1 MTPATGAVK
10 EETAA
15 GAAEPEVRA
24 ASAAD
29 AGGAAD
35 TGPSPCGGAAPEAGL
50 GARLATARSGLAS
63 VVADLDPARLTG
75 ADAIGFYESLVA
87 VERLVVAG
95 KTLLAPR
102 IEASGVW
109 RDGGHRSAAVML
121 ASLEGVA
128 TGQAQSTLSN
138 GQRLGQL
145 PGTEAALRTGVLSGP
160 KVTELTGAGILAPQ
174 REHELLAGAGDA
186 PLGAVRERCRRS
198 RATSGTEDPRATV
211 VRIRAARHFSSWTDA
226 EGAFCYQGRD
236 TLDRGAQILSHLNRV
251 AHRLR
256 RTRRAAGD
264 EQDSPERAVRADAFY
279 ALITARHPDSGAPL
293 WPRSTSASGPASG
306 PGPGATDDDPGV
318 EVTTSEDAG
327 DATTSDDPGVKVTTS
342 EDPGD
347 ATTSGEDTGHATSG
361 HATSGHATTGHAT
374 TSDEATGQ
382 ATATTGDRP
391 PEDPSLLIDGPPTC
405 SVMVRVDLD
414 ALLRGHVEG
423 DECCEIDNQG
433 PIPVAMARDLA
444 NDSFL
449 RVVFH
454 QAGDIR
460 AVHHLGRT
468 INQQLRTALVFRDRT
483 CVVPGCGTSFGLEI
497 DHIVPFAEGGPTTL
511 DNLALLCHHHHFLK
525 TYEGWVLSNEGT
537 GPNGTPRWRFEPQ
550 PPFGQEPGLGMDT
563 DEARSRRKRDRRNE

>member
-1 MTPATGAVK
+1 MTPATGGVK
-10 EETAA
+10 EEVAV
-15 GAAEPEVRA
+15 GAAVPGVRT
-24 ASAAD
+24 ASV
-29 AGGAAD
+29 AGGSD
-35 TGPSPCGGAAPEAGL
+35 GFDGSDGLDGSAGL

-63 VVADLDPARLTG
+63 VVAGLDPARLTG
-75 ADAIGFYESLVA
+75 ADAIGLYESLVA

-174 REHELLAGAGDA
+174 REHELLAGAGEA

-198 RATSGTEDPRATV
+198 RATSGAEDPRATV

-306 PGPGATDDDPGV
+306 PGPGATDADPGV

-327 DATTSDDPGVKVTTS
+327 DATTS
-342 EDPGD
+342 
-347 ATTSGEDTGHATSG
+347 GEDSG
-361 HATSGHATTGHAT
+361 HATSGRTTTGRTTTGRATTGHAT
-374 TSDEATGQ
+374 TSDEATTGQ

-497 DHIVPFAEGGPTTL
+497 DHIVPFVEGGPTTL